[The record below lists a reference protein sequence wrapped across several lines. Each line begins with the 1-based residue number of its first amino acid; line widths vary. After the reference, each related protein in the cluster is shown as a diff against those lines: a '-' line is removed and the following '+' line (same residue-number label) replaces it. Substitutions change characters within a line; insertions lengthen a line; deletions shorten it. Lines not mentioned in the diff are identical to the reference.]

1 MLDEDEKEQAPLRLR
16 QIDRVILGLLQQDA
30 RRSISEISAITKVSR
45 STVKDRIDL
54 MRERNVI
61 KRFTIELAET
71 RQSDPACGSAFF
83 QIRLKRHVC
92 SIVYASI
99 SGWPELLGCWSIAGD
114 LDMIV
119 LVGATS
125 NAEIERLRDKLA
137 RHPEVR
143 TLSTLTILR
152 EWTDRTDMRNA
163 DILDRNP
170 AVLAIT
176 SSAQV
181 A

>member
-1 MLDEDEKEQAPLRLR
+1 MLGEDEKEQAPLRLR

-45 STVKDRIDL
+45 TTIKDRIDL

-71 RQSDPACGSAFF
+71 RKADPACGSAFF

-92 SIVYASI
+92 SMVYASI

-143 TLSTLTILR
+143 TLHTLTILR

-163 DILDRNP
+163 DILDRNL
-170 AVLAIT
+170 AVSRIT
-176 SSAQV
+176 SSTQV